1 MGDSIDVAV
10 AVLRGVLFA
19 AALQAA
25 GAAVF
30 RSAAG
35 PLPAQIEA
43 SVRRLVS
50 VASMLLI
57 AAALSRGVLEP
68 ARMAGSLTGI
78 GDTFLWSLFWQ
89 SDVATAQALRILGA
103 AVLLVATLRASRRA
117 PVGTWLGAGLVVAS
131 FVLMG
136 HTRTHAGSWWLGA
149 LLALHI
155 ATAAFWFGGLL
166 PLVWVLQ
173 RGTAAETR
181 RVLDRFS
188 SLAVRAVPVLF
199 VAGGILATA
208 LIGSVAR
215 LATPYG
221 RIVVLKLALFL
232 ALLCFA
238 AANRYRW
245 VPRLADDR
253 GREPLRRS
261 IVAEIVL
268 LLGVVGAT
276 ATMTTL
282 YSPD

>member
-1 MGDSIDVAV
+1 MGGSIDVAV
-10 AVLRGVLFA
+10 AALRGVLFA

-25 GAAVF
+25 GAAAF
-30 RSAAG
+30 RCTAG
-35 PLPAQIEA
+35 ALPGRIEA
-43 SVRRLVS
+43 SVRRLVIG
-50 VASMLLI
+50 ASFLLI
-57 AAALSRGVLEP
+57 LAALGRSVLEP
-68 ARMAGSLTGI
+68 ARMAGSLAGV
-78 GDTFLWSLFWQ
+78 GDSFLWSLFWH

-103 AVLLVATLRASRRA
+103 TVLLAVTLRGSSSS
-117 PVGTWLGAGLVVAS
+117 PFGTGIGAGLVIVS

-166 PLVWVLQ
+166 PLVWVLR
-173 RGTAAETR
+173 RGTALEAR

-199 VAGGILATA
+199 VAGVILAIA
-208 LIGSVAR
+208 LLGSVER
-215 LATPYG
+215 IATPYG
-221 RIVVLKLALFL
+221 RIVVLKLTLFL
-232 ALLCFA
+232 ALLGLA

-245 VPRLADDR
+245 VPRVAESRSRDR
-253 GREPLRRS
+253 LRRS
-261 IVAEIVL
+261 VVAEIIL